1 MAPRYWPAWLGL
13 GCLYALGRLP
23 WAIRN
28 ALGNTVGWLLY
39 RVLRTRT
46 QVARTN
52 LMWCFPDLS
61 PSEREAMVRRNARSM
76 GAMVLEL
83 PKAWWSDAGLLRSNC
98 RVDGIEHLEAARADN
113 VGVLLVSVHFTTMDM
128 AGRLLGMHVDRAAGL
143 YRPHKN
149 KAVEYALHRARTRE
163 LERIIPRRDIRGAI
177 EFLRSGGVLWYAPDQ
192 DYKGVDTE
200 FVSFF
205 DVATSTITST
215 QKLARA
221 GRAKVLPYWLERHRA
236 NAGYT
241 MHFGPPLEEFPSGD
255 RVADTQQVSSTVEH
269 MIRQWPDHYLWIHQ
283 RFKTR
288 PEGESSPY

>member
-1 MAPRYWPAWLGL
+1 MAR
-13 GCLYALGRLP
+13 
-23 WAIRN
+23 I
-28 ALGNTVGWLLY
+28 
-39 RVLRTRT
+39 
-46 QVARTN
+46 N
-52 LMWCFPDLS
+52 LSWCFPDLS
-61 PSEREAMVRRNARSM
+61 NSQRETLVKRNARSM

-83 PKAWWSDAGLLRSNC
+83 PRAWWGNADDLLSRC

-128 AGRLLGMHVDRAAGL
+128 AGRLLGLHVPRAAGL

-149 KAVEYALHRARTRE
+149 AAVEYVLHRARTRE
-163 LERIIPRRDIRGAI
+163 LERIIPKRDIRGAI

-221 GRAKVLPYWLERHRA
+221 GRAKVVTYWLERLDDD
-236 NAGYT
+236 AGYV
-241 MHFGPPLEEFPSGD
+241 MHFGPALEDFPTGN
-255 RVADTQQVSSTVEH
+255 RLVDTQHVSNAVEH

-288 PEGESSPY
+288 PDGQPSPY